1 MNLGTV
7 KRLPRNSQKC
17 GRCLVHATVLIPKKI
32 KIWPKIVDCVFHFV
46 DIFPFI
52 STQESNPL
60 KMILESTTN
69 ISHDQELMEK
79 RNEVEPRRSK
89 RTKTSNWFGSI
100 FLTYLLEDEL
110 HSFKETMSKP
120 DMPLCKEFVDCGC

>member
-1 MNLGTV
+1 M
-7 KRLPRNSQKC
+7 
-17 GRCLVHATVLIPKKI
+17 VHAMVLNPRKI
-32 KIWPKIVDCVFHFV
+32 KIWPKTVDCVFHFE

-69 ISHDQELMEK
+69 ISHDQVLMEK

-89 RTKTSNWFGSI
+89 RTKTSNSFGSI
-100 FLTYLLEDEL
+100 FLTYMLEDEL
-110 HSFKETMSKP
+110 YSFKETMSKP
-120 DMPLCKEFVDCGC
+120 DMPLCKEFVD